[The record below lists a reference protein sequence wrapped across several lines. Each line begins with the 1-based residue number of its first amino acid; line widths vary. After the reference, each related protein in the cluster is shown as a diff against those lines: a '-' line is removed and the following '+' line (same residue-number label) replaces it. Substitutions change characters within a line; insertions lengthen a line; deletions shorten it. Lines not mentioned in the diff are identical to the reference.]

1 MTQARSERNIKLV
14 LEYDG
19 LNYFGFQRQP
29 RHKTVQSELEAAL
42 SKLFNSTVKIAAAS
56 GRTDSGTSAAGQ
68 VVNFRVSS
76 ALACERIQKG
86 LNALLPQDIAVMS
99 VRNVKTDFHARYS
112 ARSKTYEYQVLNR
125 SERSPL
131 KSRHFYHVNQRLDL
145 PEMKRAAKHL
155 TGRHDFKSFCA
166 ADPAKPNREDTVR
179 TVKRIEI
186 IRRGDVVLFRIE
198 ADGFLYKMVRNIVG
212 TLIDAGLG
220 RTRAAD
226 TARILAARDRRQAGK
241 TVPAAGLVLKSVK
254 Y

>member
-1 MTQARSERNIKLV
+1 MSAVRSERNIKLV

-42 SKLFNSTVKIAAAS
+42 SRLFNTAVKITAAS

-68 VVNFRVSS
+68 VVNFKVTS
-76 ALACERIQKG
+76 ALACDRIQKG
-86 LNALLPQDIAVMS
+86 LNALLPQDIAVLS
-99 VRNVKTDFHARYS
+99 ARDVKADFHARYS
-112 ARSKTYEYQVLNR
+112 ARAKTYEYQVLNR

-131 KSRHFYHVNQRLDL
+131 KSRHFYHVNQRLDIAA
-145 PEMKRAAKHL
+145 MKRAAKHL
-155 TGRHDFKSFCA
+155 TGKHDFKSFCA
-166 ADPAKPNREDTVR
+166 ADPAKPNRENTVR
-179 TVKRIEI
+179 TVKKIEI
-186 IRRGDVVLFRIE
+186 IRRGDIVLFRIE

-220 RTRAAD
+220 KITAAD
-226 TARILAARDRRQAGK
+226 TARILAACDRRQAGK
-241 TVPAAGLVLKSVK
+241 TAPASGLVLKSVT